1 MKEID
6 KRVCHRLVHRNSMPP
21 FCHVGIQWVMQY
33 TRMASAKNQQP
44 EAALGE
50 TAAAAAA
57 EAFAAVPRSINRQ
70 YSAVMVSDT
79 HTYVYK

>member
-1 MKEID
+1 
-6 KRVCHRLVHRNSMPP
+6 
-21 FCHVGIQWVMQY
+21 MQY

-50 TAAAAAA
+50 TAAAAAAAAAA